1 MTRRTKPLL
10 SFVQSFA
17 ARGRRY
23 YYFRRPG
30 CARIRLPGLF
40 GSAEF
45 MAAYQAALT
54 ASTPRPDIGMS
65 RSKPGTIAALV
76 AAYCGSAEFKHE
88 IAAETR
94 RTRWAILQR
103 FRDEHGDKPVAK
115 LKREHML
122 AILGGKRPFPKRNWL
137 RALRPLMRFAVSI
150 GMHTDDPT
158 RDIKA
163 GISRK
168 GEGFR
173 AWGEREIAAFRTHHA
188 IGTRAR
194 LALELLLNTVQRR
207 GDVIRMG
214 PQHIRDGLLH
224 QRQSKTGEP
233 MQLPIVPELQ
243 AALDATHVSH
253 LTFLTTA
260 HGKPFTPAGFGN
272 WFRDVCN
279 EAGLHGFSAHGLRKA
294 GCRRLA
300 EAGCTAH
307 EIAAW
312 SGHRTLSEV
321 AHYTR
326 AADQAAMARA
336 AMTKMATSVSNSVGP
351 SVKQRKKLLK
361 NKG

>member
-1 MTRRTKPLL
+1 
-10 SFVQSFA
+10 
-17 ARGRRY
+17 
-23 YYFRRPG
+23 
-30 CARIRLPGLF
+30 
-40 GSAEF
+40 
-45 MAAYQAALT
+45 
-54 ASTPRPDIGMS
+54 
-65 RSKPGTIAALV
+65 
-76 AAYCGSAEFKHE
+76 
-88 IAAETR
+88 
-94 RTRWAILQR
+94 
-103 FRDEHGDKPVAK
+103 
-115 LKREHML
+115 
-122 AILGGKRPFPKRNWL
+122 
-137 RALRPLMRFAVSI
+137 
-150 GMHTDDPT
+150 
-158 RDIKA
+158 
-163 GISRK
+163 
-168 GEGFR
+168 
-173 AWGEREIAAFRTHHA
+173 
-188 IGTRAR
+188 
-194 LALELLLNTVQRR
+194 VQRR

-224 QRQSKTGEP
+224 LRQSETGEP
-233 MQLPIVPELQ
+233 MRLPIVPELQ
-243 AALDATHVSH
+243 AALDSTPCEH

-260 HGKPFTPAGFGN
+260 HGKPFTPTGFGN

-351 SVKQRKKLLK
+351 TVKQRKKLLK